1 MKRTVKL
8 SLGTLVLIMSG
19 VVQAE
24 DGNDDKIVQLQKM
37 LEQQQQQMQ
46 AMAEELKTLQK
57 ARAEDK
63 GKSTGTPVLAAF
75 KDGVKFED
83 GSGNWQLAINGR
95 VQFDGRAFNPDQAAA
110 DTWSLRRARLGGT
123 MTLYKDY
130 SARVEG
136 EYAGSSTSL
145 TYAYFDINKFKAAKL
160 RLGQFKPFYGLERA
174 TSTNFLDFQERSMA
188 DAILGGS
195 YDRGVMLHGSPF
207 KGVYYSTAWING
219 NNSDE
224 SDVEYDNKDLMARV
238 TGNVAEWAGWND
250 SVVHVGGFYAK
261 GRQEGNSPIPT
272 MRTEGRGYTFF
283 STADTTPNK
292 FTDNV
297 DRDRSGVELALS
309 HGPVKLQGEYIRAEF
324 EGKDFDR
331 DMSAWYASL
340 NWLVTGETFAG
351 TYKDGVFGR
360 LHPKQNFSFDGDGW
374 GALQVGVRYSSFD
387 GDDFLATNTAGT
399 GRLAAGKTNDA
410 HAWTLG
416 ANWILNP
423 NVRMIANYVHTR
435 FDTDVNTNV
444 VGKDFDDEDAFTMR
458 AQFDF

>member
-1 MKRTVKL
+1 MNMKRNGIVVTMGLMFLL
-8 SLGTLVLIMSG
+8 SNSANADEAT
-19 VVQAE
+19 A
-24 DGNDDKIVQLQKM
+24 DKISQLQKM

-57 ARAEDK
+57 ARADDK
-63 GKSTGTPVLAAF
+63 GKSAGTPVLAAF

-95 VQFDGRAFNPDQAAA
+95 VQFDGRTFNPDQAAA
-110 DTWSLRRARLGGT
+110 DTWSVRRARLGGT

-136 EYAGSSTSL
+136 EYSGSSTTL

-195 YDRGVMLHGSPF
+195 YDRGLMLHGSPF

-219 NNSDE
+219 NNKDE

-238 TGNVAEWAGWND
+238 TGNVAEWAGWKD
-250 SVVHVGGFYAK
+250 SVVHAGGFYAK
-261 GRQEGNSPIPT
+261 GRQEGNSAVPVLQ
-272 MRTEGRGYTFF
+272 TEARGYKFF
-283 STADTTPNK
+283 ETAGNQ

-297 DRDRSGVELALS
+297 DRDRGGVELALS

-340 NWLVTGETFAG
+340 NWLVTGETFAS

-360 LHPKQNFSFDGDGW
+360 LRPKQNFSFDSDGW
-374 GALQVGVRYSSFD
+374 GALQLGVRYSSFD
-387 GDDFLATNTAGT
+387 GDDFLASNAAGS
-399 GRLAAGKTNDA
+399 GQLAAGKTNDA

-416 ANWILNP
+416 ANWVLNP
-423 NVRMIANYVHTR
+423 NVRVIANYVHTR

-444 VGKDFDDEDAFTMR
+444 VGKDFDDEDALTMR
-458 AQFDF
+458 AQLDF

>member
-1 MKRTVKL
+1 MKQTANL
-8 SLGTLVLIMSG
+8 SLGMVLLIMCG
-19 VVQAE
+19 MAQAE
-24 DGNDDKIVQLQKM
+24 DGDNDRIAQLQKM

-46 AMAEELKTLQK
+46 AMAEELKALQK
-57 ARAEDK
+57 ARTDDK

-110 DTWSLRRARLGGT
+110 DTWSLRRGRLGGT
-123 MTLYKDY
+123 MTFYQDY

-136 EYAGSSTSL
+136 EYSGSSTTL

-160 RLGQFKPFYGLERA
+160 RMGQFKPFYGLERA
-174 TSTNFLDFQERSMA
+174 SSSTFLDFQERSIA
-188 DAILGGS
+188 DAILGGT
-195 YDRGVMLHGSPF
+195 YDRGIMLHGSPF

-238 TGNVAEWAGWND
+238 TGNVAEWAGWKD
-250 SVVHVGGFYAK
+250 SVVHAGGFYAK

-272 MRTEGRGYTFF
+272 LRTEGRGYTFF
-283 STADTTPNK
+283 STADTTANK

-297 DRDRSGVELALS
+297 DRNRSGVELALS
-309 HGPVKLQGEYIRAEF
+309 HGPVKLQGEYIRAKF
-324 EGKDFDR
+324 EGKDFER

-340 NWLVTGETFAG
+340 NWLVTGETFAS

-360 LHPKQNFSFDGDGW
+360 LRPKQSFSFDGEGW

-399 GRLAAGKTNDA
+399 GRLAAGKANEA

-423 NVRMIANYVHTR
+423 NVRVVANYVHTR
-435 FDTDVNTNV
+435 FDTDVTSN
-444 VGKDFDDEDAFTMR
+444 GKDFDDEDAFTMR

>member
-1 MKRTVKL
+1 MKKAAKS
-8 SLGTLVLIMSG
+8 SLGALMLIMCG

-24 DGNDDKIVQLQKM
+24 ESGEDKIARLQKM

-57 ARAEDK
+57 AKADDK
-63 GKSTGTPVLAAF
+63 GKSTGAPVLASF

-83 GSGNWQLAINGR
+83 ASGNWQLAINGR
-95 VQFDGRAFNPDQAAA
+95 VQFDGRAFDPDQAAA
-110 DTWSLRRARLGGT
+110 DTWSVRRARLGGT
-123 MTLYKDY
+123 MTFYKDY

-136 EYAGSSTSL
+136 EYSSSSTTL

-195 YDRGVMLHGSPF
+195 YDRGIMLHGSPF
-207 KGVYYSTAWING
+207 KGIYYSAAWING

-224 SDVEYDNKDLMARV
+224 SDVDYDNKDLMARI
-238 TGNVAEWAGWND
+238 TGNIAEWAGWKD

-261 GRQEGNSPIPT
+261 GRQESNSAVPVLQ
-272 MRTEGRGYTFF
+272 TEARGYKFF
-283 STADTTPNK
+283 ETSGGTANK

-297 DRDRSGVELALS
+297 DRDRGGVELALS
-309 HGPVKLQGEYIRAEF
+309 HGPFKLQGEYIRAEF

-340 NWLVTGETFAG
+340 NWLVTGETFAS

-360 LHPKQNFSFDGDGW
+360 LRPKQNFQFDGDGW
-374 GALQVGVRYSSFD
+374 GALQVGLRYSSFD
-387 GDDFLATNTAGT
+387 GDDFLASNTAGT
-399 GRLAAGKTNDA
+399 GRLATGKTNDA

-435 FDTDVNTNV
+435 FDTNVNNK
-444 VGKDFDDEDAFTMR
+444 GKDFDNEDALTMR